1 LASADTAEVA
11 MANDAADP
19 LPTDPKP
26 ATSPFTGLA
35 LGLLLL
41 TGMGALGF
49 GFVVRRGT
57 GRLGLRRAT

>member
-1 LASADTAEVA
+1 MAD
-11 MANDAADP
+11 DAADP
-19 LPTDPKP
+19 LPSDPRP

-35 LGLLLL
+35 LGLLFL
-41 TGMGALGF
+41 TGMGALGV